1 MTPTRPGPR
10 CDDAAQAFV
19 VIALL
24 AWVTP
29 LGAQGIEIA
38 PLGGYRIGG
47 DLFEI
52 AAARPLDNDGAPAL
66 GVVVDVPLTEGMQV
80 EASFSHQQLDVLSTF
95 DPLRPPATWRI
106 SVDQW
111 QVGGLQEYGG
121 AKVRPFATGLLGLT
135 RYAMEAD
142 SEVRFMVS
150 AGGGVKIF
158 PVPHLGVRLDGRVFA
173 TFLDASAST
182 VLCSGGCIARLH
194 VSIAWQA
201 EFTAGLVVRLR

>member
-1 MTPTRPGPR
+1 MLSRRARSAG
-10 CDDAAQAFV
+10 ALVLV
-19 VIALL
+19 VLL
-24 AWVTP
+24 VRVTP
-29 LGAQGIEIA
+29 LAAQGIEIA

-66 GVVVDVPLTEGMQV
+66 GIVVDVPLNEGMQL
-80 EASFSHQQLDVLSTF
+80 EASFSHQQLDVLEPF
-95 DPLRPPATWRI
+95 QPLQPLQPPATWRI

-135 RYAMEAD
+135 RYALEAD

-182 VLCSGGCIARLH
+182 VLCSGGCVARLH
-194 VSIAWQA
+194 VSVAWQA

>member
-1 MTPTRPGPR
+1 MRSQRARSG
-10 CDDAAQAFV
+10 AFI
-19 VIALL
+19 VIVLL
-24 AWVTP
+24 VRVTP
-29 LGAQGIEIA
+29 VGAQGIEIA

-52 AAARPLDNDGAPAL
+52 AAARPLDDDGAPAL
-66 GVVVDVPLTEGMQV
+66 GVVVDVPLNDGIQF
-80 EASFSHQQLDVLSTF
+80 EASFSHQQLDVIS
-95 DPLRPPATWRI
+95 PLQPLQPPATWRI

-121 AKVRPFATGLLGLT
+121 AKVRPFATGMLGLT

-158 PVPHLGVRLDGRVFA
+158 PVSHLGVRLDGRVFA

-194 VSIAWQA
+194 VSVAWQA

>member
-1 MTPTRPGPR
+1 MRSHRTRSAG
-10 CDDAAQAFV
+10 AFAV
-19 VIALL
+19 LVLL
-24 AWVTP
+24 GHVTP
-29 LGAQGIEIA
+29 LAGQGIEIA

-66 GVVVDVPLTEGMQV
+66 GVVVDVPLHEGMQL
-80 EASFSHQQLDVLSTF
+80 EASFSHQQLDVLGPF
-95 DPLRPPATWRI
+95 QPLQPPSTWRI

-121 AKVRPFATGLLGLT
+121 AKVRPFATGLVGLT

-182 VLCSGGCIARLH
+182 VLCSGGCVARLH
-194 VSIAWQA
+194 VSVAWQA

>member
-1 MTPTRPGPR
+1 MLSRRARSAG
-10 CDDAAQAFV
+10 ALVLV
-19 VIALL
+19 VLL
-24 AWVTP
+24 VRVTP
-29 LGAQGIEIA
+29 LAAQGIEIA

-52 AAARPLDNDGAPAL
+52 AAARPLDDDGAPAL
-66 GVVVDVPLTEGMQV
+66 GIVVDVPLNEGMQL
-80 EASFSHQQLDVLSTF
+80 EASFSHQQLDVLEPF
-95 DPLRPPATWRI
+95 QPLQPLQPPATWRI

-135 RYAMEAD
+135 RYALEAD

-182 VLCSGGCIARLH
+182 VLCSGGCVARLH
-194 VSIAWQA
+194 VSVAWQA

>member
-1 MTPTRPGPR
+1 MRFRRTRSAG
-10 CDDAAQAFV
+10 AFILV
-19 VIALL
+19 VLL
-24 AWVTP
+24 ARVTP
-29 LGAQGIEIA
+29 LAAQGIESA
-38 PLGGYRIGG
+38 PHGGYRIGG

-52 AAARPLDNDGAPAL
+52 AAARPLDDDGAPAL
-66 GVVVDVPLTEGMQV
+66 GVVVDVPLNEGMQL
-80 EASFSHQQLDVLSTF
+80 EASFSHQQLDVLA
-95 DPLRPPATWRI
+95 PLQPLQPPATWRI

-135 RYAMEAD
+135 RYALEAD

-182 VLCSGGCIARLH
+182 VLCSGGCVARLH
-194 VSIAWQA
+194 VSVAWQA

>member
-1 MTPTRPGPR
+1 MRSERARSAG
-10 CDDAAQAFV
+10 AFV
-19 VIALL
+19 VIVLL
-24 AWVTP
+24 GRMTP
-29 LGAQGIEIA
+29 LYAQGIEIA
-38 PLGGYRIGG
+38 PLGGYRLGG

-52 AAARPLDNDGAPAL
+52 AAARPLDDDGAPAV
-66 GVVVDVPLTEGMQV
+66 GVVVDVPLHDGMQL
-80 EASFSHQQLDVLSTF
+80 EASFSHQQLDVLGPIQ
-95 DPLRPPATWRI
+95 PLQPASMWRI

-135 RYAMEAD
+135 RYALEAD

-158 PVPHLGVRLDGRVFA
+158 PVSHLGVRLDGRVFA
-173 TFLDASAST
+173 TFVDASAST
-182 VLCSGGCIARLH
+182 VLCAGGCVARLH
-194 VSIAWQA
+194 VSVAWQA

>member
-1 MTPTRPGPR
+1 MDRG
-10 CDDAAQAFV
+10 AIAFA
-19 VIALL
+19 VIVLL
-24 AWVTP
+24 VRVMP
-29 LGAQGIEIA
+29 LSAQGIEIA

-52 AAARPLDNDGAPAL
+52 AAARPLDDDGAPAL
-66 GVVVDVPLTEGMQV
+66 GVVVDVPLNDGIQF
-80 EASFSHQQLDVLSTF
+80 EASFSHQQLDVIS
-95 DPLRPPATWRI
+95 PLQPLQPPATWRI

-121 AKVRPFATGLLGLT
+121 AKVRPFASGLLGLT

-142 SEVRFMVS
+142 SEVRFLVS

-182 VLCSGGCIARLH
+182 VLCSGGCIARLR
-194 VSIAWQA
+194 VNIAWQA

>member
-1 MTPTRPGPR
+1 MRFRRTRSAG
-10 CDDAAQAFV
+10 AFV
-19 VIALL
+19 VIVLFVR
-24 AWVTP
+24 VTP
-29 LGAQGIEIA
+29 LAAQGIEIA

-52 AAARPLDNDGAPAL
+52 AANRPLDDDGAPAL
-66 GVVVDVPLTEGMQV
+66 GVVVDVPLNEGTQL
-80 EASFSHQQLDVLSTF
+80 EASFSHQQLDVLGPF
-95 DPLRPPATWRI
+95 QPLQPPATSRI
-106 SVDQW
+106 SGDQW
-111 QVGGLQEYGG
+111 QAGGLQEYGG

-135 RYAMEAD
+135 RYALEAD
-142 SEVRFMVS
+142 SEVRFMIS

-158 PVPHLGVRLDGRVFA
+158 PVPHLGIRLDGRVFA

-194 VSIAWQA
+194 VSVAWQA

>member
-1 MTPTRPGPR
+1 MRSERARSAGAFVIIVLLGRMTP
-10 CDDAAQAFV
+10 
-19 VIALL
+19 LY
-24 AWVTP
+24 
-29 LGAQGIEIA
+29 AQGVEIA

-52 AAARPLDNDGAPAL
+52 AAARPLDDDGAPAV
-66 GVVVDVPLTEGMQV
+66 GVVVDVPLHDGMQL
-80 EASFSHQQLDVLSTF
+80 EASFSHQQLDVLGPIQ
-95 DPLRPPATWRI
+95 PLQPASLWRI

-135 RYAMEAD
+135 RYALEAD

-158 PVPHLGVRLDGRVFA
+158 PVSHLGVRLDGRVFA
-173 TFLDASAST
+173 TFVDASAST
-182 VLCSGGCIARLH
+182 VLCAGGCVARLH
-194 VSIAWQA
+194 VSVAWQA

>member
-1 MTPTRPGPR
+1 MTP
-10 CDDAAQAFV
+10 
-19 VIALL
+19 LY
-24 AWVTP
+24 
-29 LGAQGIEIA
+29 AQGVEIA
-38 PLGGYRIGG
+38 PLGGYRLGG

-52 AAARPLDNDGAPAL
+52 AAARPLDDDGAPAV
-66 GVVVDVPLTEGMQV
+66 GVVVDVPLHDGMQL
-80 EASFSHQQLDVLSTF
+80 EASFSHQQLDVLGPIQ
-95 DPLRPPATWRI
+95 PLQPASMWRI

-135 RYAMEAD
+135 RYALEAD

-158 PVPHLGVRLDGRVFA
+158 PVSHLGVRLDGRVFA
-173 TFLDASAST
+173 TFVDASAST
-182 VLCSGGCIARLH
+182 VLCAGGCVARLH
-194 VSIAWQA
+194 VSVAWQA